1 MQRCTKLLCAPF
13 ASRGLGLQGPPHAPP
28 AARPGHPGRRR
39 RSLRA
44 GPAPGPAG
52 PALATGPA
60 PGRSAL
66 WAAGGGQRSGE
77 VGSQLR
83 PRVPRTLSR
92 RSWPGPGCSH
102 GKARGRGAGPRRAGP
117 SAPGGS
123 AGTRGAAAPAVRG
136 GRRCLRL
143 RAGGQ
148 CWWTALR
155 RSFQVSPSNSSGD
168 GADPES
174 WGAAGVL
181 GPRGGSVLSG
191 GGGGGPPAETL
202 MLGWGRRVSDRRS

>member
-1 MQRCTKLLCAPF
+1 MQSCTKLLCAPF

-28 AARPGHPGRRR
+28 AARRPPRAPRQAPAISEGRPRP
-39 RSLRA
+39 RA
-44 GPAPGPAG
+44 RWPRPRHRPR
-52 PALATGPA
+52 PR
-60 PGRSAL
+60 RSAL
-66 WAAGGGQRSGE
+66 WAAGGGRRSGE

-102 GKARGRGAGPRRAGP
+102 GKARGRGARPRRAGP

-123 AGTRGAAAPAVRG
+123 ARTRGAAAPAVRG

-155 RSFQVSPSNSSGD
+155 RSFQVSPSDSSGD

-174 WGAAGVL
+174 
-181 GPRGGSVLSG
+181 
-191 GGGGGPPAETL
+191 
-202 MLGWGRRVSDRRS
+202 